1 MRNILRLSKWNAL
14 AKDQFHS
21 RDKLH
26 NINTVEKDKY
36 TPKTTG
42 IMIKK
47 NLYSKREREKERET
61 LSERKRLIHYNIIY
75 FKPIT

>member
-47 NLYSKREREKERET
+47 KFIQQERERERERPF
-61 LSERKRLIHYNIIY
+61 RKKKTNPLQYHLL
-75 FKPIT
+75 